1 MRRALFLLLFVS
13 YAYFYQAGG
22 WNQNSR
28 FALVRAILNEQ
39 SVRIDPYQH
48 NTGDIAFH
56 EGHYYSDKA
65 PGLALAAVPV
75 TAPFRAAYVAL
86 GRDPETFAGLA
97 LLSWVATVLTCG
109 LLTAWAGVVLYDVA
123 REWGTSDGAAL
134 FAALTFGLGT
144 PMWFMATIFI
154 GHAISAACLVFAFA
168 AAYRISAEPEQSA
181 FRPIG
186 WSSQPDGRDRWQA
199 WTVGFAAGWA
209 TVSEF
214 PAAVPAVI
222 LALWTAWSA
231 WQLGRRRALRIVS
244 WLVSGALVAAAVL
257 MVYQYLCFG
266 SPFHLAYS
274 SENGDF
280 AGMHQGLFGIT
291 RPSWYTL
298 YQVLIG
304 EYRGLLPLSPIVF
317 IGPLGLYLLWR
328 DGARSVQQAAIV
340 AGLIA
345 AFYVFLNTSYHY
357 WEGGWSLGPRH
368 MAPALPFL
376 CLGLAAVWMHVRG
389 TTRTAVA
396 VVTLFSFAVSFVAE
410 TTMVQPPANV
420 TRPFREIILPAFL
433 DGDLSLNTQSV
444 VHHTVDPRYWR
455 THEEPKAAFN
465 LGMKLGLDGHASLV
479 PLLLAWLLCGLGLR
493 RGLRRSD
500 AREAADRLDATRQRR

>member
-1 MRRALFLLLFVS
+1 MRRTLFLLLFVS

-28 FALVRAILNEQ
+28 FALVRAIFNEH
-39 SVRIDPYQH
+39 SLRIDPYSK

-75 TAPFRAAYVAL
+75 TAPARTLYVGL
-86 GRDPETFAGLA
+86 GGDPETFAGLA
-97 LLSWVATVLTCG
+97 WLSWIATVLTCG
-109 LLTAWAGVVLYDVA
+109 LFTAWAGVVLFDLSGD
-123 REWGTSDGAAL
+123 WGADRGSAL
-134 FAALTFGLGT
+134 FAALTFGLAT

-154 GHAISAACLVFAFA
+154 GHAISAACLVLAFA
-168 AAYRISAEPEQSA
+168 AAYRLAAGAAPTLE
-181 FRPIG
+181 R
-186 WSSQPDGRDRWQA
+186 RDA
-199 WTVGFAAGWA
+199 WTVGLAAGWA

-222 LALWTAWSA
+222 LAAWTAWSA
-231 WQLGRRRALRIVS
+231 WTIARPRAVGIVGTMTA
-244 WLVSGALVAAAVL
+244 GALLAAAVL

-274 SENGDF
+274 SESGDF

-291 RPSWYTL
+291 RPSFYTL

-317 IGPLGLYLLWR
+317 VAPAGFFLLR
-328 DGARSVQQAAIV
+328 DAARAVRQAVWV
-340 AGLIA
+340 ALAIA

-368 MAPALPFL
+368 MTPAIPFL
-376 CLGLAAVWMHVRG
+376 CLGLAPLWMRLRG
-389 TTRTAVA
+389 TGRVGLLAVA
-396 VVTLFSFAVSFVAE
+396 IASFGITFIAE
-410 TTMVQPPANV
+410 STMVQPPANV
-420 TRPFREIILPAFL
+420 ARPFRELIWPAFR

-444 VHHTVDPRYWR
+444 VHHTVDPRFWR

-465 LGMKLGLDGHASLV
+465 LGMKIGLPGHASLL
-479 PLLLAWLLCGLGLR
+479 PLLLAWLACGWVLR
-493 RGLRRSD
+493 RRLP
-500 AREAADRLDATRQRR
+500 REERAGAFGAEARQRR